1 MIYKSYQVEQNINLI
16 KEKLVLIYGE
26 NLSLI
31 DDLKS
36 SIKVSQ
42 NNLEIISYF
51 QDDVLKNQ
59 EQFFKSVLN
68 LSLFEKN
75 KIFFISNASDKILP
89 LIQEVEKKIDDQKIF
104 VVADLLDKKS
114 KIRNYFE
121 KSKHTGI
128 IPCYPDNEITLR
140 KIVTEKLKNFKNL
153 NTENINLILESANM
167 NRMKL
172 KNELEKILFFF
183 TNKELQKDKL
193 TSLLNLRENENFNDL
208 KDEAII
214 GNINETNKLINDT
227 VLEPEKNIL
236 YINLI
241 NQRFNKISEALYNSK
256 NNSLENA
263 IDSLKP
269 PIFWKDKPKF
279 KVQAKKWSLK
289 KIKEVLNKTYNLEL
303 KIKSN
308 SLINHKVLIKK
319 LIIDICVMA
328 NS

>member
-1 MIYKSYQVEQNINLI
+1 MINKSYQVEQNINLI

-31 DDLKS
+31 DDLKNI
-36 SIKVSQ
+36 IKVSK
-42 NNLEIISYF
+42 NNLEIISNF
-51 QDDVLKNQ
+51 KDDILKNQ
-59 EQFFKSVLN
+59 EQFFKDILN

-227 VLEPEKNIL
+227 VLEPEKI
-236 YINLI
+236 YFI
-241 NQRFNKISEALYNSK
+241 
-256 NNSLENA
+256 
-263 IDSLKP
+263 
-269 PIFWKDKPKF
+269 
-279 KVQAKKWSLK
+279 
-289 KIKEVLNKTYNLEL
+289 
-303 KIKSN
+303 
-308 SLINHKVLIKK
+308 
-319 LIIDICVMA
+319 
-328 NS
+328 

>member
-31 DDLKS
+31 DDLKNI
-36 SIKVSQ
+36 IKVSQ
-42 NNLEIISYF
+42 NNLEIISNF
-51 QDDVLKNQ
+51 QDDILKNQ
-59 EQFFKSVLN
+59 EQFFKDILN

-75 KIFFISNASDKILP
+75 KIFFIINASDKILP
-89 LIQEVEKKIDDQKIF
+89 LIHEVEKKIDDQKIF
-104 VVADLLDKKS
+104 VFADLLDKKS

-153 NTENINLILESANM
+153 NTENINLILESSNM

-193 TSLLNLRENENFNDL
+193 ISLLNLRENENFNDL

-289 KIKEVLNKTYNLEL
+289 KIKEVLNKTYSLEL
-303 KIKSN
+303 KI
-308 SLINHKVLIKK
+308 
-319 LIIDICVMA
+319 
-328 NS
+328 

>member
-31 DDLKS
+31 DDLKN

-42 NNLEIISYF
+42 NNLEIISNF

-59 EQFFKSVLN
+59 EQFFKSILN
-68 LSLFEKN
+68 LSLFEKD

-89 LIQEVEKKIDDQKIF
+89 LIQEVEKKIDGQKIF
-104 VVADLLDKKS
+104 VFADLLDKKS

-153 NTENINLILESANM
+153 NTENINLILESSNM

-193 TSLLNLRENENFNDL
+193 IPLLNLRENENFNDL
-208 KDEAII
+208 KDEAIV
-214 GNINETNKLINDT
+214 GNISETNKLINDT

>member
-42 NNLEIISYF
+42 NNLEIISNF

-193 TSLLNLRENENFNDL
+193 ISLLNLRENENFNDL

>member
-172 KNELEKILFFF
+172 KNELEKILFF
-183 TNKELQKDKL
+183 
-193 TSLLNLRENENFNDL
+193 LLI
-208 KDEAII
+208 K
-214 GNINETNKLINDT
+214 
-227 VLEPEKNIL
+227 
-236 YINLI
+236 
-241 NQRFNKISEALYNSK
+241 NSK
-256 NNSLENA
+256 
-263 IDSLKP
+263 
-269 PIFWKDKPKF
+269 
-279 KVQAKKWSLK
+279 
-289 KIKEVLNKTYNLEL
+289 KIN
-303 KIKSN
+303 
-308 SLINHKVLIKK
+308 
-319 LIIDICVMA
+319 
-328 NS
+328 